1 MHKGD
6 QYLNTEIENNTF
18 DISIVIVNY
27 NVRDLLKACLLSIRQ
42 ASKNLKV
49 ETIVVDNHSLDKSVE
64 FLQPQF
70 DDVKFIA
77 LPENIGFARA
87 NNLAIKQVKSKY
99 TLILNPDT
107 ILSED
112 TLFKMKDYMEEHP
125 EVWIAGCKVL
135 NKDLTFQIAC
145 RRGFPTPFASFSK
158 LYGLQSLFPK
168 SKIFGKY
175 NQTFRSIDETYYVD
189 AIMGAFMFA
198 RTKELQFLNGFDED
212 FFMYGEDL
220 DLCYRVY
227 QAGGKI
233 TYYHETSIIHYKGE
247 STKRSS
253 INYLKHFY
261 EAMVIFVQKHFA
273 KSKIFVLFLKLG
285 IFLRFLIAHIFKYSK
300 EYPLIL
306 IDSVIIIFSLIIS
319 TKIRFGELLGFP
331 EYAYPT
337 VFIVVVLVYFGS
349 LFSVGEYFEGEH
361 SIRKVLYGSMISFF
375 FLSALTYFFKSYAFS
390 RVVLLMTIS
399 FTLILSS
406 IVRLTNVFIKNIL
419 KKSRVRKIALIG
431 NKQAYSL
438 FYNELSKYQNGK
450 IEILGRIITSEDE
463 MGDDSYPILGNLE
476 LMTDNFDQFGI
487 NELIVCERDQNVEN
501 LILHIHKHT
510 SNRIQVHYAETI
522 NEFIASDIINKI
534 SDIGPNTQ
542 HKLLLPRYRL
552 AKRLSDIVI
561 SLLAL
566 TIFLPITFIKNRK
579 NKDLF
584 KDLFKVLQGKNSF
597 IGIHQQNYIRNFNAK
612 PGILNLANFLP
623 KEQIT
628 DDVIHKLNDY
638 YEQNYSLSLDF
649 DIFLKSIIS
658 F

>member
-1 MHKGD
+1 M
-6 QYLNTEIENNTF
+6 NTEIENSTP

-49 ETIVVDNHSLDKSVE
+49 ETIVVDNHSQDKSVE
-64 FLQPQF
+64 FLEPQF
-70 DDVKFIA
+70 TEVKFIA

-87 NNLAIKQVKSKY
+87 NNIAIRQVKSKY

-107 ILSED
+107 ILGED
-112 TLFKMKDYMEEHP
+112 TLIKMYNYMEQHP
-125 EVWIAGCKVL
+125 EVWISGCKVL
-135 NKDLTFQIAC
+135 NKDLSFQIAC

-168 SKIFGKY
+168 SKLFGKY

-227 QAGGKI
+227 KGGGKI
-233 TYYHETSIIHYKGE
+233 AYFHETSIIHYKGE

-285 IFLRFLIAHIFKYSK
+285 IFLRFILAHLFKYSK

-306 IDSVIIIFSLIIS
+306 VDSLIIICSLLIS
-319 TKIRFGELLGFP
+319 TKIRFGEFLSFP
-331 EYAYPT
+331 DYAYPT

-361 SIRKVLYGSMISFF
+361 SLRKVLYGSMISFF

-390 RVVLLMTIS
+390 RGVLLMTIT
-399 FTLILSS
+399 FTLIFSS
-406 IVRLTNVFIKNIL
+406 ILRLLIAFV
-419 KKSRVRKIALIG
+419 KSLQKESEVRKIALIG
-431 NKQAYSL
+431 NLQSYSL
-438 FYNELSKYQNGK
+438 FYNELSKYQNGNF
-450 IEILGRIITSEDE
+450 EILGRIITSTDSIS
-463 MGDDSYPILGNLE
+463 DDSAPVLGNLE

-487 NELIVCERDQNVEN
+487 NELIVCERNENVEN
-501 LILHIHKHT
+501 LILQIHKHT
-510 SNRIQVHYAETI
+510 SNRIYVHYAETF
-522 NEFIASDIINKI
+522 NEFIVSDIINKI
-534 SDIGPNTQ
+534 SNRGPNTQ

-552 AKRLSDIVI
+552 AKRSSDIII
-561 SLLAL
+561 SLLAF
-566 TIFLPITFIKNRK
+566 TIFLPITFIKSGK
-579 NKDLF
+579 NKKLF
-584 KDLFKVLQGKNSF
+584 KDLLQVLKGNKSF
-597 IGIHQQNYIRNFNAK
+597 IGIYPQNYIRNFNAK

-628 DDVIHKLNDY
+628 DDIVHKLNDY